1 VAAPWSWDESL
12 YEGSARYYGAGRLP
26 YPDAVADA
34 FAHELGLDGTQSL
47 LDVGCGPGSL
57 TLLLAPLVA
66 DAVGIDADAEMVAV
80 AAAEAER
87 AGVENVR
94 WLHLRAEALPAG
106 LGRVDVV
113 TFAQSFHWMQRTR
126 VAAAVRRMLEPQ
138 GACVHVQATTHRGD
152 ESADPLPHPRP
163 PHAPVTELVRAYL
176 GPVPRAGQGRL
187 PGGTPS
193 GEAEIFRGAGFAGPH
208 RVELATAKVVVRSED
223 DVVAATFSLS
233 SAAPHLFGARAADF
247 ERDLRSLLRR
257 TSPTGRFA
265 ERTRD
270 IALDIWHP
278 VEDPWTDRETT

>member
-1 VAAPWSWDESL
+1 VAAPWSWDKSL

-26 YPDAVADA
+26 YPDGVADA

-47 LDVGCGPGSL
+47 LDIGCGPGSL

-94 WLHLRAEALPAG
+94 WLHLRAEALPAK
-106 LGRVDVV
+106 LGRVDLV

-163 PHAPVTELVRAYL
+163 PHAQVTELVRGYL

-193 GEAEIFRGAGFAGPH
+193 GEAEILRGAGFAGPH
-208 RVELATAKVVVRSED
+208 RVELATAEVVVRSED

-233 SAAPHLFGARAADF
+233 SAAPHLFGARAAEF
-247 ERDLRSLLRR
+247 ERDLRRLLRR

-270 IALDIWHP
+270 IALDIWRP
-278 VEDPWTDRETT
+278 G